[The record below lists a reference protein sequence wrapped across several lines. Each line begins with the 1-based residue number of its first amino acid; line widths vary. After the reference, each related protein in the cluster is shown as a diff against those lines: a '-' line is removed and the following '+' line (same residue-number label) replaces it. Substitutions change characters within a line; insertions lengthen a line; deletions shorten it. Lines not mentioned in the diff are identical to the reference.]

1 MRALAFK
8 SKIKNNQISIP
19 ARIQSELKDKQDKN
33 VKVIVLIEDKDQSE
47 DLGFKET
54 TQRQFLEGYSDS
66 DAIYDNY

>member
-1 MRALAFK
+1 
-8 SKIKNNQISIP
+8 
-19 ARIQSELKDKQDKN
+19 
-33 VKVIVLIEDKDQSE
+33 VKVIMLVEGKDQSE